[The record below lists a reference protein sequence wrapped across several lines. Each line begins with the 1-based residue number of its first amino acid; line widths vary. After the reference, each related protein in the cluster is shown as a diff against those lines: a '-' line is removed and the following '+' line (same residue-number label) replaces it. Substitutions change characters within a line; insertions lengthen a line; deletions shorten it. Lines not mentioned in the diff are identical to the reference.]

1 MTIRPNRPIETSLM
15 STYSR
20 SDLAFVR
27 GEGVWLFDKKGKMF
41 LDLASGIAVNSLGY
55 SNPYLNDKLKKQIDK
70 LWHLSNVYQ
79 IPEQEKLAQ
88 RLCDNSFADYVFFCN
103 SGTEAIE
110 ASIKIARRYFHS
122 SENWSHKKEI
132 LSFSGSFHGRTI
144 GALAAGGP
152 DKLSSFN
159 TTVNDFKF
167 LEFGDHEQLQNSIS
181 EKTAAVII
189 EPIQGEGGIR
199 EVPRQCLEGLRKICD
214 ENNCLLIF
222 DEVQCGMGRTG
233 KLFAYEWSEV
243 NPDIMT
249 IAKAIGNGF
258 PLGACLTSKKVG
270 EKMDFGSHGSTFGGN
285 PLACTVGNAVL
296 DQILKKGFL
305 QNVKKLS
312 EFFHLEL
319 NKIKEQFPKIIKEV
333 RGKGLL
339 IGLQLNFDQTKF
351 IELLMENRLLTIRAA
366 ENVIRILPPLN
377 VKKSEISFALKIIR
391 KVCKNYKI

>member
-1 MTIRPNRPIETSLM
+1 MTNVLP
-15 STYSR
+15 TYPR
-20 SDLAFVR
+20 SNLEFTHGVGSYLYTKS
-27 GEGVWLFDKKGKMF
+27 GEKF
-41 LDLASGIAVNSLGY
+41 LDFGTGIAVNSLGY

-122 SENWSHKKEI
+122 SENWSHKTEI

-159 TTVNDFKF
+159 TTVNDFKY

-233 KLFAYEWSEV
+233 KLF
-243 NPDIMT
+243 
-249 IAKAIGNGF
+249 
-258 PLGACLTSKKVG
+258 
-270 EKMDFGSHGSTFGGN
+270 GN

-296 DQILKKGFL
+296 DIMLKDKFFSEINIVAKRLYEGL
-305 QNVKKLS
+305 QNIIADFPSVIENVRGRGFILGLKCKVENDKFVNLAREKYILTVKASDNVVRLLPPINLTLTECDEAIDKIRATCS
-312 EFFHLEL
+312 EF
-319 NKIKEQFPKIIKEV
+319 K
-333 RGKGLL
+333 
-339 IGLQLNFDQTKF
+339 
-351 IELLMENRLLTIRAA
+351 
-366 ENVIRILPPLN
+366 
-377 VKKSEISFALKIIR
+377 
-391 KVCKNYKI
+391 